1 MPTMDFFPQRPPVSP
16 KIYAYELIG
25 VASHKGY
32 IKVGYT
38 ERDVDT
44 RIREQ
49 THTVAVPYRVLETW
63 PAMRSDGSCFT
74 DKDLHAVLRRKGLRQ
89 LNEGEDRN
97 EWFRCTLN
105 DVRAAVYAVRNRT
118 ENVENRTNDF
128 AMRPEQKEAVDKTE
142 AYFRSAAAE
151 GYPKFLWNCKMRFGK
166 TFAAY
171 QLAKRMDFKR
181 VLVLTFK
188 PAVVSAWQEDLNTHK
203 DFEGWQFIS
212 RTTELT
218 YETADQS
225 RPIVC
230 FGSFQDY
237 LGVDKTTGT
246 IKGRNEWVH
255 TINWD
260 LVIFDE
266 YHFGAWKEN
275 AKKLFEQ
282 DDEDDYDSENMEQYS
297 RADACD
303 ETWLPITT
311 DHYLYLSGTP
321 FRALNSGE
329 FIEEQIYNWTYSDE
343 QRAKENWQGAHNPY
357 AALPRMVMMTYKIPE
372 SIQQIA
378 KQGEYDEFD
387 LNVFFSAKGKG
398 RDCRFVYEDYVQK
411 WLDLIRGSYLETTV
425 DELKLGAKKP
435 ALPFAD
441 SRLLNVLQHT
451 LWFLPNVASCY
462 AMANLLAD
470 RKNTFYHDY
479 QINVCAGTEAGIGA
493 AALEPVQRSMGD
505 PLETKTITLSC
516 GKLTTGV
523 TVKPWTGIFMLR
535 NLSSPETYFQA
546 AFRVQSPWEVTTDK
560 GQKEIIKKECYVFD
574 FALNRALR
582 QISDYSCR
590 LNIHEGNP
598 EKKVAEFINFLPVIA
613 YDGSSMRQIN
623 AGDILDIAMAGT
635 SATLLAKRWESVLL
649 VNVDNETLSRLIANK
664 EAMDALMK
672 IEGFRSL
679 NSDIE
684 TIIAKSEKV
693 KKAKKE
699 GTKDLTPKQKKEL
712 SDEEKEY
719 KSKRKQIQEK
729 LIKFATRIP
738 VFMYLTDYR
747 ERCLKDVITQLEP
760 GLFKKVTGLS
770 VKDFELLVSLGV
782 FNDSL
787 MNDAVYKF
795 KRYEDAS
802 LSYTGINRH
811 DGEDRGGWDTVLSD
825 ADYNK
830 MFTLQQA
837 SMEAPA
843 PAPDD
848 LPAKPY
854 FTPDEDEPKPAPAK
868 KPAPQPAKPIISYGG
883 FTPKTN
889 TAQNTQTSGSKIHKP
904 SNSYTPRPVSG
915 TPGNF
920 TPRPVSSSGSIGAVK
935 PSFGLNSQPAAQPK
949 PPAKVDVSKIKVGV
963 KVKHKAFGV
972 GTVAAI
978 QPDMVTV
985 RFGSVEKKF
994 LLPAAIVQGY
1004 LMLI

>member
-1 MPTMDFFPQRPPVSP
+1 MDFFPQRPPVSP

-25 VASHKGY
+25 VASHRGY

-74 DKDLHAVLRRKGLRQ
+74 DKDLHAVLRRKGFRQ

-97 EWFRCTLN
+97 EWFRCTVN
-105 DVRAAVYAVRNRT
+105 DVKAAVYAVRNRT

-128 AMRPEQKEAVDKTE
+128 SMRPEQKEAVDKTE

-297 RADACD
+297 RADAYD

-343 QRAKENWQGAHNPY
+343 QRAKENWQGEHNPY

-479 QINVCAGTEAGIGA
+479 RINVCAGTEAGIGA

-535 NLSSPETYFQA
+535 NLSRPETYFQA

-664 EAMDALMK
+664 DAMDALMK

-811 DGEDRGGWDTVLSD
+811 EGEDRGGWDTVLSD

-889 TAQNTQTSGSKIHKP
+889 TAQNTQASGSKIHKP

-972 GTVAAI
+972 GTVAAT